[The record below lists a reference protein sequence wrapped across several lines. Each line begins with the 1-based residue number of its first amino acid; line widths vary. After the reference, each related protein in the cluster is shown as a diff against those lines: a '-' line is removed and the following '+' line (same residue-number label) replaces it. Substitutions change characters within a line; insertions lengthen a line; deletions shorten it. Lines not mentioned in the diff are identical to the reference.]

1 MRSAR
6 AASTSASMLPFALS
20 EVVLERRERDLEPD
34 VPAEAEAV
42 GDGLGGRRELHLHA
56 VDDARLD
63 AMLQG
68 VLPLARTTS
77 SVGEVTFG
85 MRACRSMST
94 HTRVRGLARH
104 AVDLERAE
112 QADDRVR
119 DALAH
124 LGERAQLG
132 HGRVGE
138 PVQAAVHLLEQAA
151 IAEPLEVG
159 PRDAGVIEVASAHRP
174 LPGEPEERGG
184 LGRGG
189 SGHDT

>member
-1 MRSAR
+1 
-6 AASTSASMLPFALS
+6 
-20 EVVLERRERDLEPD
+20 

-42 GDGLGGRRELHLHA
+42 GDGLRGRGELHLHA

-63 AMLQG
+63 AMLEG
-68 VLPLARTTS
+68 PTARADDLERGRRDLRHAR
-77 SVGEVTFG
+77 VPVDE
-85 MRACRSMST
+85 
-94 HTRVRGLARH
+94 HPHRVRRLARH
-104 AVDLERAE
+104 AVDLERTE

-132 HGRVGE
+132 HVRVGE

-159 PRDAGVIEVASAHRP
+159 PRDARVIEVASAHRP

-189 SGHDT
+189 RRHDT